1 MVGYMKAEEAAERWN
16 VSVRQ
21 VQRLCG
27 ECRIEGVIRFGK
39 SWAIPENA
47 PKPTRTSKIKPGRKA
62 KTVNEQEATASHGRF
77 Q

>member
-1 MVGYMKAEEAAERWN
+1 MIGYMKAEEAAERWN

-27 ECRIEGVIRFGK
+27 EGRIEGVIRFGK

-47 PKPTRTSKIKPGRKA
+47 PKPTRTGKGKPGRKS
-62 KTVNEQEATASHGRF
+62 KLTNPK
-77 Q
+77 